1 MARRT
6 GDFTLSCRTVR
17 SRLRISSAR
26 PGYTTI
32 IKSSTKSG
40 GGSSVPALRS
50 RPAPSIVTAISG
62 NTESPRR
69 EIMSTIKIVII
80 TALKALWLILYYGFD
95 EAERRTE
102 EELLRLRIEK
112 RNLQTRLSACRER
125 NKQ

>member
-1 MARRT
+1 
-6 GDFTLSCRTVR
+6 
-17 SRLRISSAR
+17 
-26 PGYTTI
+26 
-32 IKSSTKSG
+32 
-40 GGSSVPALRS
+40 
-50 RPAPSIVTAISG
+50 
-62 NTESPRR
+62 
-69 EIMSTIKIVII
+69 MSTIKIVII